1 MGIFDKKP
9 VTCVICKKETKH
21 KHKPKRE
28 WSIDEGHLCTDCYM
42 KTMEQYYN
50 GTFRQKCVSCGTVEK
65 ITDLW
70 EPRWQW
76 DMEGLLCKKCF
87 DLKESDFNQKKEFC
101 SNCGVRL
108 SFFRYN
114 PKNEWKL
121 DGQLCRKCWDE
132 QKETH
137 R

>member
-9 VTCVICKKETKH
+9 VTCTLCNKQTTH
-21 KHKPKRE
+21 KHKAKKE
-28 WSIDEGHLCTDCYM
+28 WNMQNPLCTDCYM

-50 GTFRQKCVSCGTVEK
+50 GTIKQKCTSCGIVQK

-87 DLKESDFNQKKEFC
+87 DSKEIDFNQKKEFC
-101 SNCGVRL
+101 SACGTRL

-114 PKNEWKL
+114 PKNEWKF

-132 QKETH
+132 QKES
-137 R
+137 RR